1 VILLGALAAATA
13 SAAFIVGVR
22 GASTVERRLR
32 AIGIASG
39 PHVFGRLQRDPLAA
53 SKIGG
58 ALAGAL
64 IGCAASAVGGVG
76 LMPVIVS
83 SYAGYVLPSVFAERR
98 AARRRTDAEHAV
110 VTLVEFLHAVV
121 ASGRPLE
128 TALASVATRSTGS
141 GSALLDGALGFA
153 LRDYTLGVPMHVAL
167 ARHGGASGV
176 HGLTELAS
184 RIERAR
190 DLGRGVLP
198 LLQDLR
204 DELRAEERA
213 RGLAAASHVEG
224 KLTLVLT
231 LCYLPALALLVIIPL
246 FLTLLAGL
254 FG

>member
-1 VILLGALAAATA
+1 VILAGALAAATA
-13 SAAFIVGVR
+13 AAALVLAVR
-22 GASTVERRLR
+22 GASTIERRLR
-32 AIGIASG
+32 AVGIASG
-39 PHVFGRLQRDPLAA
+39 PRIAGQLSADPLAA
-53 SKIGG
+53 AKVAA

-64 IGCAASAVGGVG
+64 IGCLASAVWSLG
-76 LMPVIVS
+76 LLPVIVAA
-83 SYAGYVLPSVFAERR
+83 YAGYVLPSLVVERR
-98 AARRRTDAEHAV
+98 AARRRSEAEHAV

-128 TALASVATRSTGS
+128 TALASVATRSS
-141 GSALLDGALGFA
+141 GSVTLDRTLAFA
-153 LRDYTLGVPMHVAL
+153 LRDYTLGVPMHAAL
-167 ARHGGASGV
+167 ARHGGALGV
-176 HGLTELAS
+176 RGLVELAS

>member
-1 VILLGALAAATA
+1 MILLGTVAAAIA
-13 SAAFIVGVR
+13 GAAGVLALRR
-22 GASTVERRLR
+22 GSVIEGRLR
-32 AIGIASG
+32 AVGTRTR
-39 PHVFGRLQRDPLAA
+39 PRVFGRATPDGLAA
-53 SKIGG
+53 SKVAG

-64 IGCAASAVGGVG
+64 VGCVAAAVWSLG
-76 LMPVIVS
+76 LAPVLVPA
-83 SYAGYVLPSVFAERR
+83 YAGYVMPSLVMERR
-98 AARRRTDAEHAV
+98 TARQRSEAENAI

-128 TALASVATRSTGS
+128 TALASVATRSRGS
-141 GSALLDGALGFA
+141 GSSALDGALAVA

-167 ARHGGASGV
+167 ANHGGALRIR
-176 HGLTELAS
+176 GLVELAS

-204 DELRAEERA
+204 DELRADERA
-213 RGLAAASHVEG
+213 RCLAAASQVEG